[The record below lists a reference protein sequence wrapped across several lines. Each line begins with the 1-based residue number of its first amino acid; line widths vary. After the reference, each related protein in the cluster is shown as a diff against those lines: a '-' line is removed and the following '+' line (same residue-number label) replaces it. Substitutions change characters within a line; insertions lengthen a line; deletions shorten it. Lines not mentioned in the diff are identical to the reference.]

1 MARMTDEA
9 ARLHDLFRR
18 AWDAE
23 LEHSP
28 ETATYLGFPGHDHR
42 WSDRSPEAIERNR
55 TSDRG
60 FLEELRSI
68 DRSALDETDQTS
80 YDVFDRLYGRRVSLQ
95 QFPTHVVPF
104 TTLDGPHVDI
114 NRFLHMTRDEEAR
127 SARLAA
133 VGDYIDQVIA
143 LLDEGRAL
151 GVTHHREAIRTVPDE
166 VAGLVPTLG
175 EPMARYERFLRE
187 TYLPSCRESVG
198 WSNVPDG
205 EAWYAELVGHHTTTT
220 LSPKEIHEIG
230 HEEVAR
236 IRAEMET
243 ARAEAGFE
251 GDLIEFASFLRSDP
265 QFFCTSADEL
275 LTRYREI
282 CKRID
287 PLLVDL
293 FGTLPRLPYGVK
305 EIPAH
310 EAPGQT
316 TAYYWPGSPTAPR
329 PGWYMANTY
338 DLPSRPIWEMDALTL
353 HEAVPGH
360 HLQIAL
366 AAEIEDLPEFR
377 KHEYLT
383 AYVEGWALYAES
395 LGSDLDCY
403 RDPYSRF
410 GQLTYEMWRA
420 VRLVVD
426 TGMHA
431 LGWSR
436 QQAIDFFT
444 DNTAKT
450 AHDIEVEVD
459 RYISW
464 PGQALAYKLGE
475 LKIKELRSR
484 AETQLGAAFDVRGFH
499 DVVLSAGPLPLDLL
513 EDRVTAWMVS

>member
-1 MARMTDEA
+1 MSDQSAQ
-9 ARLHDLFRR
+9 LHDLFRR
-18 AWDAE
+18 AWEAE
-23 LEHSP
+23 LAASP
-28 ETATYLGFPGHDHR
+28 ELATYLGVPGHDHR
-42 WSDRSPEAIERNR
+42 WSDRSAEAISAKAASDRAFLAELRAIERAALGDSDR
-55 TSDRG
+55 TS
-60 FLEELRSI
+60 F
-68 DRSALDETDQTS
+68 
-80 YDVFDRLYGRRVSLQ
+80 DVFEHLYARRVALQ
-95 QFPTHVVPF
+95 RFPTHVVAF

-114 NRFLHMTRDEEAR
+114 NRFLEMTNDEEAR
-127 SARLAA
+127 SARRAA
-133 VGDYIDQVIA
+133 MGDYIDQVIA
-143 LLDEGRAL
+143 LLDEGRSL
-151 GVTHHREAIRTVPDE
+151 GVTHHRHAIRTVPDE
-166 VAGLVPTLG
+166 VAALVPSLG
-175 EPMARYERFLRE
+175 EPMARYERYLRD
-187 TYLPSCRESVG
+187 TYLPGCRESVG
-198 WSNVPDG
+198 WSNVPGG
-205 EAWYAELVGHHTTTT
+205 EEWYAELVAHHTTTS
-220 LSPKEIHEIG
+220 LSPREIHEMG

-236 IRAEMET
+236 IRSEMDS
-243 ARAEAGFE
+243 ARAEAGFD
-251 GDLIEFASFLRSDP
+251 GDLTAFAAFLRTDP
-265 QFFCTSADEL
+265 RFFCTTAEDL

-287 PLLVDL
+287 PLLVGL

-366 AAEIEDLPEFR
+366 AAEIDDLPEFR

-395 LGSDLDCY
+395 LGSELDCY

-444 DNTAKT
+444 ENAAKT

-475 LKIKELRSR
+475 LKIKELRAR
-484 AETQLGAAFDVRGFH
+484 ATAGMGAAFDVRAFH
-499 DVVLSAGPLPLDLL
+499 DLVLGAGPLPLDLL
-513 EDRVTAWMVS
+513 EQRVDAWINP

>member
-1 MARMTDEA
+1 MTDA
-9 ARLHDLFRR
+9 AAQLHDLFDR
-18 AWDAE
+18 AWEAE
-23 LEHSP
+23 LEQTP
-28 ETATYLGFPGHDHR
+28 ELATYLGLPGHDHR
-42 WSDRSPEAIERNR
+42 WSDRSPEAIAGGRE
-55 TSDRG
+55 SEKS
-60 FLEELRSI
+60 FLDELHKI
-68 DRSALDETDQTS
+68 DRAALDDTDRTS
-80 YDVFDRLYGRRVSLQ
+80 YDVFERLYAQRVALHR
-95 QFPTHVVPF
+95 FPTHVVPF

-114 NRFLHMTRDEEAR
+114 NRFLQMTQDPDAREAR
-127 SARLAA
+127 RAA
-133 VGDYIDQVIA
+133 LGDYIDQVIA

-151 GVTHHREAIRTVPDE
+151 GVTHHRHAIRTVPDE
-166 VAGLVPTLG
+166 VAALVPEFG
-175 EPMARYERFLRE
+175 EPMAKYERYLRD
-187 TYLPSCRESVG
+187 TYMTSCRESVG

-205 EAWYAELVGHHTTTT
+205 EAWYAEMIGHHTTTSM
-220 LSPKEIHEIG
+220 SPKEIHDIG
-230 HEEVAR
+230 REEVAR

-243 ARAEAGFE
+243 ARAEAGFD
-251 GDLIEFASFLRSDP
+251 GDLSAFAEFLRTDP
-265 QFFCTSADEL
+265 QFFCTTAEEL

-287 PLLVDL
+287 PLLVNL

-305 EIPAH
+305 EIPDH

-338 DLPSRPIWEMDALTL
+338 NLPSRPIWEMDALTL

-366 AAEIEDLPEFR
+366 AAEIDRLPEFR
-377 KHEYLT
+377 KHEYIT

-395 LGSDLDCY
+395 LGAELDCY

-444 DNTAKT
+444 ANTAKT
-450 AHDIEVEVD
+450 PHDIEVEVD

-475 LKIKELRSR
+475 IKIKELRAAATSR
-484 AETQLGAAFDVRGFH
+484 LGDRFDVRAFH

-513 EDRVTAWMVS
+513 EQRINGWMAS